1 MAVDLNTT
9 YPDTDGPDA
18 GYPEGKFKN
27 VTTPSS
33 TDGTPFEKAWP
44 NDIYGYLQRKLTEA
58 GTPADNA
65 PDTVLDSQY
74 HDADMIV
81 LIREMGDKGIRSFD
95 LVSDMVAATDLN
107 VGDLVI
113 TRGYLAAGV
122 GSAIYRVVASATGT
136 PDGGEFINLNTHQ
149 AQLIPGPVVTSSQYG
164 AVGDGSTDDSTEIQ
178 ALIDAFQNIRIDTNS
193 KVDTTLSIG
202 DQINMVIAQ
211 NIIGGATAT
220 TILQVVTAGLIGRI
234 TFEGDGKITGDGATA
249 AQVGIG
255 LLNTGLI
262 HVIKPYI
269 TGCLG
274 KGINISN
281 SSQCVI
287 EGGFIMNTT
296 TTAGIYIGTSA
307 TAAHNHIINC
317 NVSDNVV
324 GLMIDAGVHNRVD
337 GLLADDCTDAGVKLE
352 GGASFNLITGA
363 QCDDSTNA
371 AGAGIHI
378 DGESNDNTL
387 INPVCRSN
395 AGHGILIEGTGVG
408 NETARNRIFGALC
421 NTNGADGISML
432 LGLDNEIHGATCR
445 SNTANGIHTEDC
457 NRPKI
462 IGGLV
467 GGNGTNGILHDSSL
481 NTHEL
486 NVTVVNNTGR
496 GIYITDNGSLTPE
509 RFQSHGCHFEDN
521 TGADW
526 DTTGGLTLFARAI
539 HSTGDF
545 VDKMS
550 DNELNVSDGTNI
562 NHACSITPTAIV
574 ANTDSPGIVVSITVI
589 TSTQFT
595 VRLYDV
601 STGAAAVGTYTVYWQ
616 AHCFNGQ

>member
-1 MAVDLNTT
+1 MAINLNTT

-18 GYPEGKFKN
+18 EYPFGKFKN

-44 NDIYGYLQRKLTEA
+44 NCLFGYHQRKLDEA
-58 GTPADNA
+58 GITPDNA

-74 HDADMIV
+74 FDADMIV

-113 TRGYLAAGV
+113 TRGYLAVGV

-164 AVGDGSTDDSTEIQ
+164 AVGDSSTDDSTAIQ

-193 KVDTTLSIG
+193 KVDTGLVIG
-202 DQINMVIAQ
+202 SKINMTIAN
-211 NIIGGATAT
+211 NITGGATAS
-220 TILQVVTAGLIGRI
+220 TILLVVTAGLIGRI
-234 TFEGDGKITGDGATA
+234 RFEGEGKITGDGASV

-255 LLNTGLI
+255 IASTGLI

-274 KGINISN
+274 KGINIIN

-287 EGGFIMNTT
+287 EGGFILNTT
-296 TTAGIYIGTSA
+296 TTAGIYIGPTA
-307 TAAHNHIINC
+307 VAAHNHVINC

-324 GLMIDAGVHNRVD
+324 GLLIYAGVHNRVD

-352 GGASFNLITGA
+352 GDASFNLITGA
-363 QCDDSTNA
+363 QCDNQTNA

-387 INPVCRSN
+387 VNPVCRGN

-408 NETARNRIFGALC
+408 NECARTRIYSPIC
-421 NTNGADGISML
+421 NSNTKNGISL
-432 LGLDNEIHGATCR
+432 ILGLGTEINNATCR
-445 SNTANGIHTEDC
+445 LNTLSGIDTYDC
-457 NRPKI
+457 NGTRI
-462 IGGLV
+462 IGGTM
-467 GGNGTNGILHDSSL
+467 GTN
-481 NTHEL
+481 TF
-486 NVTVVNNTGR
+486 R
-496 GIYITDNGSLTPE
+496 GIYHHSSINTKDIGVSLLNNVSHGIYIDDTGTLTPGIN
-509 RFQSHGCHFEDN
+509 RVIHCDFDGNAGTVGRVGSSDTQSINCTGDN
-521 TGADW
+521 TNHKFGIATIADGANITHNIGTPDRVLLTCESVNVLATVSAMTGSTFTVEFV
-526 DTTGGLTLFARAI
+526 DVTTGSPPGGTHNVHWDAI
-539 HSTGDF
+539 RQIS
-545 VDKMS
+545 
-550 DNELNVSDGTNI
+550 
-562 NHACSITPTAIV
+562 
-574 ANTDSPGIVVSITVI
+574 
-589 TSTQFT
+589 
-595 VRLYDV
+595 
-601 STGAAAVGTYTVYWQ
+601 
-616 AHCFNGQ
+616 